1 MKGHSIIDIIERSQT
16 RHALREEDELNNAD
30 IPRQVPVALVE
41 DTEANSGG
49 FGIDGMRIF
58 TIEIP
63 ASTKW
68 APPRDGQDRLVV
80 MLGQTDQLLERDC
93 DTAVP
98 ARWAWIPATSNCKIV
113 NAGDQPRKLMVFE
126 YLQETHYEN
135 GNSAKTSKKTYP
147 RSLPER

>member
-16 RHALREEDELNNAD
+16 RHALREENELND
-30 IPRQVPVALVE
+30 LDTPRQVPVALIE
-41 DTEANSGG
+41 DIEAKPSGSG
-49 FGIDGMRIF
+49 MDGARIF
-58 TIEIP
+58 TIVIP

-80 MLGQTDQLLERDC
+80 MLGRTDQLLERDC

-113 NAGDQPRKLMVFE
+113 NSGDRPRKLMVFE
-126 YLQETHYEN
+126 YLNEN
-135 GNSAKTSKKTYP
+135 S
-147 RSLPER
+147 R